1 MTFETG
7 SLLLVDFTARVK
19 NGDVFDTTYEEE
31 AKKHSL
37 HEHGDQYHPRLISVG
52 SSSFPVLRG
61 FDEALAK
68 SEAGEKLVIEVEPA
82 KGFGERDSGKV
93 RMIPQRKLGDDADR
107 VSIGDTIEVGDK
119 KGIIRYIGSGRVQID
134 YNHKFAGKTI
144 IYEAHVKESLSKNE
158 EKIRA
163 IVEHHLG
170 TESKLTL
177 IDTTASVQIDEQLFR
192 ANVLSGIKHLT
203 QIDIFKFVPS
213 LESVNF
219 VETHVNKKLKDADD
233 KPADDKPADDKPAD
247 DKPADDKPADDKP
260 ADDKPADDKPADDKP
275 ADDKPEEKPKPETKT
290 D

>member
-7 SLLLVDFTARVK
+7 SLLLVDFIARVK
-19 NGDVFDTTYEEE
+19 DGDVFDTTYEEE

-68 SEAGEKLVIEVEPA
+68 SEVGEKLVIEVEPA
-82 KGFGERDSGKV
+82 KGFGERDSGKI

-107 VSIGDTIEVGDK
+107 ISIGDTIEVGDK

-144 IYEAHVKESLSKNE
+144 IYEAHVKESLLKNE

-177 IDTTASVQIDEQLFR
+177 TDTIASVQIDEQLFR

-213 LESVNF
+213 LESINF
-219 VETHVNKKLKDADD
+219 VETYVNKKLKDDANKDD
-233 KPADDKPADDKPAD
+233 ANKDDANKDDANKD
-247 DKPADDKPADDKP
+247 DANKDDANKDD
-260 ADDKPADDKPADDKP
+260 
-275 ADDKPEEKPKPETKT
+275 EKSKLETKT